1 MSRDTLIIEA
11 GKQEGIY
18 TADFPI
24 KEIREY
30 RNREVHGKVYRH
42 LGKYKLLI
50 SENVEEPFIRKNK
63 RNL

>member
-30 RNREVHGKVYRH
+30 RNR
-42 LGKYKLLI
+42 
-50 SENVEEPFIRKNK
+50 
-63 RNL
+63 